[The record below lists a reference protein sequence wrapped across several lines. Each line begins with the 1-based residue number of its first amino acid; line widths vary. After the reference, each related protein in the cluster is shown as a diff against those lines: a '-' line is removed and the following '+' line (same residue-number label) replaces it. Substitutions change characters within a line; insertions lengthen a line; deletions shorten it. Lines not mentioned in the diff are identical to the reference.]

1 MLLSVDVNPFFVDVL
16 ANVLSSDVLLSLEPE
31 TVVVASVLPEFTKDV
46 AVLLPVLLRTVL
58 PLPEELVSILAL
70 GVVLLPTV
78 NLVLPWSFVLLLP
91 ELPPFV
97 VLMESVLSAT
107 VLLSV
112 DVDRLFK
119 DILANVLLSV
129 VSSVVLLPL
138 RPDVVVVASVL
149 PELMK
154 DVVVLLIVLP
164 LLDVLPST
172 DVLAVLPEVAAKL
185 VVPSLDVLLSMGVL
199 LVGAAVLSDVL

>member
-46 AVLLPVLLRTVL
+46 AVLLPVLLITVL
-58 PLPEELVSILAL
+58 PLPEELVSVLAL
-70 GVVLLPTV
+70 GVVLLPSV

-154 DVVVLLIVLP
+154 DVVVLLLVLP

-199 LVGAAVLSDVL
+199 LVGVAVLSDVL